1 MPDLDPALIK
11 LADGYIN
18 WWDARQKKREVRE
31 RPKGPLFH
39 YTDGAGL
46 KGIVADEKLRL
57 TDISHLN
64 DHRELN
70 HGFDLALER
79 LWYHARSGGPIRDF
93 CDVISAAVQ
102 RRFSD
107 RFGIFV
113 ASLSAAKDD
122 LGQWRAYAMNGHGY
136 SIGFS
141 SRLFRIS
148 ETRPTNDN
156 EVYWIGKVVYDEGD
170 ARRNQHLAVDRAVR
184 IVSHAFANRLVP
196 NRLTRSLLEAMSVNM
211 SVPIL
216 WNALTT
222 KHVAYEAE
230 RETRLIMVNSIHR
243 LAPFIETHVRNGEVV
258 PFVALSL
265 PMRRRG
271 SLTNLIVG
279 PASSSD
285 SVNGARQFLR
295 SVGLDTSVRLERSS
309 IPYRTP

>member
-1 MPDLDPALIK
+1 MPDLDPALTK
-11 LADGYIN
+11 LTEGYLS
-18 WWDARQKKREVRE
+18 WWDARQKKREVKD

-64 DHRELN
+64 DHKELN
-70 HGFDLALER
+70 HGFEMALER
-79 LWYHARSGGPIRDF
+79 LWHHGKGGGPVGWF
-93 CDVISAAVQ
+93 CKVTSDAIQ
-102 RRFSD
+102 QRFSD

-156 EVYWIGKVVYDEGD
+156 EVYWIARVVYDERI
-170 ARRNQHLAVDRAVR
+170 ARRSQHLAVDRAVR
-184 IVSHAFANRLVP
+184 IISHAFASSLVP
-196 NRLTRSLLEAMSVNM
+196 QRLTSRFLETMSVNL

-230 RETRLIMVNSIHR
+230 RETRLMMVNR
-243 LAPFIETHVRNGEVV
+243 VQLLAPFVETHVRNGEVV
-258 PFVALSL
+258 PFVALPL
-265 PMRRRG
+265 PMKRRG

-285 SVNGARQFLR
+285 SINGARQFLR
-295 SVGLDTSVRLERSS
+295 SVGLEASVRLERSS